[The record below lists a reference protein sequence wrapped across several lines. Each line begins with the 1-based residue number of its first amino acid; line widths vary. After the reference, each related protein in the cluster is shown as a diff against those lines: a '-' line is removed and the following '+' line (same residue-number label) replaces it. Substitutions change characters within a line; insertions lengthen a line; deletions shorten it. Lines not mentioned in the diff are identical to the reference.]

1 VRAPEGYELG
11 SAYAK
16 DKTGTFYRAV
26 QLKLDRA
33 VTLKVLREDLLE
45 NPRARV
51 LFDEER
57 QLVGGLEHPNLLMTI
72 NTGSVDGVPYFVTES
87 TSEPTL
93 AEALIRG
100 EPMVET
106 RAVAVALGIAR
117 ALLYLEQ
124 RELIYKNIRQHNVL
138 LPRPSS
144 PKLITFRYV
153 RSIAE
158 APSFRGANVQSGSYC
173 APELVRDDLGPVTIK
188 ANVYGLGA
196 LLYRMLAGVPPVEG
210 TSAEAR
216 AAHARGRVK
225 PLKEAKPF
233 LRDRAYATVS
243 AFMRHDPR
251 RRADPATAVSLLE
264 AYRRDPLVTRPPK
277 AKKKRKKRRRRR

>member
-1 VRAPEGYELG
+1 VRAPDGYELG

-51 LFDEER
+51 LFEEER
-57 QLVGGLEHPNLLMTI
+57 RLVSGLEHPNLLMTI

-93 AEALIRG
+93 AEAFSRG
-100 EPMVET
+100 DPLAET
-106 RAVAVALGIAR
+106 RAITIALGIAR

-138 LPRPSS
+138 LPRPAS

-188 ANVYGLGA
+188 ANIYGLGA
-196 LLYRMLAGVPPVEG
+196 LIYRMLAGVPPVAG

-216 AAHARGRVK
+216 AAHARGAVT
-225 PLKEAKPF
+225 PLKEARPF
-233 LRDRAYATVS
+233 LRDRAYATVG
-243 AFMRHDPR
+243 ALMRHDPR
-251 RRADPATAVSLLE
+251 RRADPATAVALLE

-277 AKKKRKKRRRRR
+277 KTKKKKKRRRRR

>member
-1 VRAPEGYELG
+1 VKAPDGYELG
-11 SAYAK
+11 SPYLK
-16 DKTGTFYRAV
+16 DKTGTLYRAV

-33 VTLKVLREDLLE
+33 VTLKTLREDLLD

-57 QLVGGLEHPNLLMTI
+57 RLVSGLEHPNLLLTF

-93 AEALIRG
+93 AEAMTRG
-100 EPMVET
+100 EPLAET
-106 RAVAVALGIAR
+106 RAVAIALGIAR

-124 RELIYKNIRQHNVL
+124 NELIYKNIRQHNIL
-138 LPRPSS
+138 LPRPST

-158 APSFRGANVQSGSYC
+158 AKSFRGANVQSGSYC

-196 LLYRMLAGVPPVEG
+196 LLYRMLAGVPPVAG

-243 AFMRHDPR
+243 ALMRHDPR
-251 RRADPATAVSLLE
+251 RRSAPTAAVSLLQ
-264 AYRRDPLVTRPPK
+264 AYQKDPLVTRPPQ
-277 AKKKRKKRRRRR
+277 KKKKTKRRRRR